1 MPWSFIPI
9 NPLISL
15 ILNDFAL
22 LFIRTYIDPLT
33 AAHSP
38 AITTAK
44 GKTDKERK
52 EEEEKKGLSTSLSQ
66 AEAFLSS
73 PIHNP
78 SMEKRR
84 LYSKSPG
91 EDHGPEAGTGKEESR
106 RLLIALLKIL
116 LETRGSVSE
125 QDCIEFRK

>member
-38 AITTAK
+38 AIPTAK

-52 EEEEKKGLSTSLSQ
+52 EEDEKKGLSTSLSQ
-66 AEAFLSS
+66 AQAFLSS
-73 PIHNP
+73 ILNP
-78 SMEKRR
+78 SVEKRR
-84 LYSKSPG
+84 LHSKSPG